1 MVVVEASLGSTGT
14 ADATGRSDATE
25 GGTTGQGFP
34 ALAVVRLVG
43 AEASV
48 GSTGTAKAADGTD
61 ATKASATEGK
71 PQQPRQ
77 SAQWTAWW
85 SPTLRVVPTPP
96 KGQTQGAPALAVD
109 CPVVAEAAPQVQ
121 LERSP
126 PPEQTQQT
134 RETAL

>member
-1 MVVVEASLGSTGT
+1 MVVVEASLRSTGT
-14 ADATGRSDATE
+14 AEAAGRIDATE
-25 GGTTGQGFP
+25 GGITGRGFP
-34 ALAVVRLVG
+34 ALAVDHLVV

-61 ATKASATEGK
+61 ATKVSATEGQ
-71 PQQPRQ
+71 PQELRQ
-77 SAQWTAWW
+77 STQWIAWW
-85 SPTLRVVPTPP
+85 SPTLRVVPMPP